1 MKLQTKKSFKITV
14 VWAST
19 KVWVQCKNW
28 GRRKPNNSFTNLANR
43 PYFNYNSYCKYFLF
57 MSRNLVFVDQ
67 DCLEKATPA
76 KLIVFKW
83 SFVIQDS
90 WFEKYLI
97 ILEQIVNNLQLAN
110 TILNFDKIS
119 EASSSFYILSSLASG
134 EWQQIVHFCS
144 IQ

>member
-1 MKLQTKKSFKITV
+1 
-14 VWAST
+14 
-19 KVWVQCKNW
+19 
-28 GRRKPNNSFTNLANR
+28 
-43 PYFNYNSYCKYFLF
+43 

-119 EASSSFYILSSLASG
+119 EASSSFYILSSG